1 MKLGL
6 RFIVCLSFL
15 PVFSWAQVEVRRAL
29 PVQALDPDTYPN
41 PAWVEQAVQEIE
53 VRRALPASAPEPTPL
68 TPNIV
73 VPAPALSPVAPTP
86 VAPTPVA
93 PTPVAPTQLED
104 PSNIRIA
111 PSTNGSPGALALERA
126 NNFYSRKM
134 YDLAIPEYELF
145 LISSSGSPTRDA
157 ALFRV
162 AECHRMAGN
171 SAAARSAYE
180 KLLSEFKAGEF
191 ASAGAYRLGEI
202 LFAEKL
208 FEPASIQFDMAS
220 SGVND
225 PEVRLSAA
233 YFAARSL
240 DALKKDDMAEER
252 YRAVLAAT
260 GTNPYRDNAAIALA
274 ALQLRNGK
282 KAAALSTLGNLV
294 ETTSALDVGNSAAMQ
309 AAALANELGMQDK
322 ALQFYDKVARGNG
335 DDKSRAEATLAALRL
350 RYEANDSAGI
360 IAMGEGIESKVP
372 SDSRSEALQIL
383 AATFRK
389 AGKESLA
396 IGIYDLLA
404 KEFPDTATNPDTR
417 YQRLLSLY
425 ATKDKN
431 LVAEVDGF
439 LQIAKNPKQIASASL
454 LKAETLFQQSDY
466 AGAARAY
473 GPIVDNVAF
482 SPDQQKASLYKL
494 AWCLASAGDNP
505 GAIRAYTSF
514 VEKNP
519 QDKLAATA
527 ILQRGMA
534 RQKTGEFD
542 PSLADFQL
550 VVSGY
555 PFSKEVEIALLQM
568 ALTCGQKKNYPEMS
582 KAFRLLLQKFPNTA
596 AAAQAKFWLGWA
608 AFEEKD
614 YKGAI
619 EQLDSAR
626 ILDPA
631 AYRDRASLRILLSYY
646 QLKDRN
652 SAAREADQCKPEMIP
667 AELRVWLAQG
677 MFEAKN
683 FAKAENLLTPLAA
696 SPASMPV
703 EGWLL
708 LADTQRALNKMPEA
722 RTSVDKYLSLTED
735 PDARARGLLLKSH
748 VALALEK
755 IDEARMA
762 ADEALQLQ
770 PEGRLN
776 SEARLV
782 AGEIFFKEA
791 DFESAARSFMAVSV
805 LTDDP
810 DLTPRAFKRAAEA
823 YRRSG
828 KNAEADNALKEASER
843 YPGSVVNSGT

>member
-6 RFIVCLSFL
+6 RFIVCLSF
-15 PVFSWAQVEVRRAL
+15 FSIFAWAQVEVRRAL
-29 PVQALDPDTYPN
+29 PVQELDPDTYPN
-41 PAWVEQAVQEIE
+41 PDWVERAVQEIE

-73 VPAPALSPVAPTP
+73 VPASALATVAPATVAPAPVAP
-86 VAPTPVA
+86 A
-93 PTPVAPTQLED
+93 QLED

-111 PSTNGSPGALALERA
+111 PSTNGAPGALALERA

-180 KLLSEFKAGEF
+180 KLLSEFKMGEF

-202 LFAEKL
+202 LFVEKL

-220 SGVND
+220 SGGRD
-225 PEVRLSAA
+225 PEVRLSAS

-252 YRAVLAAT
+252 YLAVLAAT

-294 ETTSALDVGNSAAMQ
+294 ETTEVSDVASSAALQ
-309 AAALANELGMQDK
+309 AAALAKELGMQEK
-322 ALQFYDKVARGNG
+322 ALRFYDRLASGSG
-335 DDKSRAEATLAALRL
+335 DDKSRSEATLAALRL
-350 RYEANDSAGI
+350 RYEANDTAGI

-372 SDSRSEALQIL
+372 IDSRSEALQIL
-383 AATFRK
+383 AGSFRK
-389 AGKESLA
+389 AGKEKQA
-396 IGIYDLLA
+396 IDTYDRLA
-404 KEFPDTATNPDTR
+404 KEFPETATNPDTR

-425 ATKDKN
+425 ATKDKS

-439 LQIAKNPKQIASASL
+439 LQIAKNPKQIASAML
-454 LKAETLFQQSDY
+454 LKAETLFQQGDY
-466 AGAARAY
+466 AGAALGYA
-473 GPIVDNVAF
+473 PVVHNSAF
-482 SPDQQKASLYKL
+482 TPDQQKASLYKL
-494 AWCLASAGDNP
+494 AWCFASSGDNL

-519 QDKLAATA
+519 QDKLAAA
-527 ILQRGMA
+527 AVLQRGMA
-534 RQKTGEFD
+534 RQKTGDFD
-542 PSLADFQL
+542 SSLADFQL

-555 PFSKEVEIALLQM
+555 PFSKEVELAVLQM
-568 ALTCGQKKNYPEMS
+568 ALTYGQKKNYPEMA
-582 KAFRLLLQKFPNTA
+582 KAFRLLLQKFPNTV

-608 AFEEKD
+608 AFEEKE
-614 YKGAI
+614 YKSAI

-626 ILDPA
+626 TLDPA
-631 AYRDRASLRILLSYY
+631 GYRDRATLRILLSYF

-652 SAAREADQCKPEMIP
+652 SATREADQCKPEMIP
-667 AELRVWLAQG
+667 AEIRVWLAQG
-677 MFEAKN
+677 MIEAKK
-683 FAKAENLLTPLAA
+683 FTKAENLLTPLAA

-722 RTSVDKYLSLTED
+722 RTSVDKYLSLTAD
-735 PDARARGLLLKSH
+735 PEERARALLLKAR
-748 VALALEK
+748 VALALDN
-755 IDEARMA
+755 INEARMA

-770 PEGRLN
+770 PEGHLN
-776 SEARLV
+776 SETRLV

-810 DLTPRAFKRAAEA
+810 DLTPLAFKRAAEA

-828 KNAEADNALKEASER
+828 KNAEADKALKEASER